1 MRVVDSVNK
10 PDPEKLKHLRGAKV
24 LLAVAAMLAM
34 AHAARAN
41 LYAVSDLGILTDLP
55 GRTEATVGGINSSGK
70 VVCNSVANGSY
81 AAMLYGG
88 VWTNL
93 GTLGGADSFGYG
105 VNDSVQVVGNSTSAA
120 GLMRAFLWTPGGTD
134 GVPANPQ
141 MKDLGTLGGPSSKAF
156 AINNSGQVAGY
167 AETSRNDYRA
177 FRYSGGTMNDI
188 GALLENRLPNSYG
201 YSINDAGHVAGEARD
216 SQWNL
221 NSMSA
226 FLYNG
231 ATAVTLG
238 TLPGGQYASALAL
251 NDADQAV
258 GYSDTA
264 AGLEHAF
271 LYAGGV
277 MSDLGTLGGNY
288 SCAHAI
294 NNSNVIVGVAGID
307 PGDDN
312 LNRAF
317 IYAGGSMVDLNTL
330 LDASGT
336 GWTLVQASDINDA
349 GQIVGF
355 GIYGG
360 TNHGFLL
367 DPLPPMSQ
375 RPTVTAVQLQ
385 EADVLLSF
393 TTQDAAHYAIDC
405 CQILTSGP
413 WDVAM
418 TGITGTGG
426 VVTVTNSG
434 GATVPTRF
442 YRVRLTLP

>member
-70 VVCNSVANGSY
+70 VVCNSVANGAY

-105 VNDSVQVVGNSTSAA
+105 VNDSVRVVGNSTSAA
-120 GLMRAFLWTPGGTD
+120 GLTRAFLWTPGGTD

-264 AGLEHAF
+264 G
-271 LYAGGV
+271 
-277 MSDLGTLGGNY
+277 
-288 SCAHAI
+288 
-294 NNSNVIVGVAGID
+294 
-307 PGDDN
+307 
-312 LNRAF
+312 
-317 IYAGGSMVDLNTL
+317 
-330 LDASGT
+330 
-336 GWTLVQASDINDA
+336 
-349 GQIVGF
+349 GF
-355 GIYGG
+355 GACVPVCRGCDERSG
-360 TNHGFLL
+360 NAG
-367 DPLPPMSQ
+367 
-375 RPTVTAVQLQ
+375 RQLQ
-385 EADVLLSF
+385 LCPRD
-393 TTQDAAHYAIDC
+393 QQQQRHC
-405 CQILTSGP
+405 RGC
-413 WDVAM
+413 
-418 TGITGTGG
+418 
-426 VVTVTNSG
+426 
-434 GATVPTRF
+434 RH
-442 YRVRLTLP
+442 